1 MMSFIL
7 LLLGVAQSFSIGL
20 RRSSVKNSNSVIIS
34 SEYNKNAMLSFVNS
48 SSFVSKIVL
57 RQGISSI
64 LNESKKSEL
73 MLDLSTIVYGRNGVV
88 PFFCEGVF
96 TINSL
101 TLLFE
106 DGPAFPLETLAG
118 TTSGASVILSNT
130 SINNIVVRA
139 SDGSFLSSGSGTIQL
154 VLDCSFNNI
163 TTSKATSDT
172 KNERTLVLSST
183 LKNTYM
189 NSIEDYFYGRI
200 VTGLSRKTENVF
212 TAVNSTFNK
221 CFRVGNVSKTYQP
234 ITRENETK
242 KERGLMRKVIR
253 FVKNESEENSTQS
266 NQEEWV
272 YVRMDNVT
280 ISQKQELIST
290 YNNFTRCTFSGC
302 SAVPTDD
309 YFVENGGA
317 ISVSDSESSLVV
329 DRCTF
334 SNCEC
339 RNVAGAIFCDN
350 TAVCSITD
358 TDFKNCHARA
368 NAYYYSVGGAVFIGY
383 VPKCT
388 VISDCTFDS
397 CSSEGDISITKPS
410 SENGGIAGALYMEN
424 GGSQYVGCEGIYL
437 KGMVHDCTFS
447 YCSATS
453 LGGAIYFDINDE
465 HKCMRNIEIE
475 DCYAGRCG
483 GAMAIE
489 VGDIKFEEIKVFFYS
504 FKLRNNKAGISGHD
518 VVFLTVESGDYLKEY
533 PKTPFDKV
541 KTDNK
546 EKRCAI
552 LTSITYSP
560 NSNNGYFSF
569 GTYDYLL
576 DSDDG
581 SSPPLGWIAA
591 PIVVFVII
599 VIVVIVICV
608 CCGCCC
614 CKKKK

>member
-1 MMSFIL
+1 MKTFVLVL
-7 LLLGVAQSFSIGL
+7 LAVVHSFSIGL
-20 RRSSVKNSNSVIIS
+20 RRSSVKNSNSVIVS
-34 SEYNKNAMLSFVNS
+34 SESNKNAMLSFVNS

-57 RQGISSI
+57 KQGISTV

-73 MLDLSTIVYGRNGVV
+73 MLDLSTVVYGRNGVA
-88 PFFCEGVF
+88 PFFCEGIF

-106 DGPAFPLETLAG
+106 DGIIFPLKTLAC
-118 TTSGASVILSNT
+118 TTSAASVILSNT
-130 SINNIVVRA
+130 SINNVVVRA
-139 SDGSFLSSGSGTIQL
+139 FDGSFLSSGSSTIQL
-154 VLDCSFNNI
+154 ILDCSFNNV
-163 TTSKATSDT
+163 TTSKATSDS
-172 KNERTLVLSST
+172 KSEKTLVLSST
-183 LKNTYM
+183 LKNAYM
-189 NSIEDYFYGRI
+189 NNVEDYFYGRI
-200 VTGLSRKTENVF
+200 VTGLSRKTENIF

-234 ITRENETK
+234 IRREYEIK
-242 KERGLMRKVIR
+242 KERGLMRKVIK
-253 FVKNESEENSTQS
+253 FDKNESEENSTQS

-272 YVRMDNVT
+272 YVRMDEVT
-280 ISQKQELIST
+280 INQKQDLMST

-334 SNCEC
+334 SDCEC
-339 RNVAGAIFCDN
+339 RNEAGAIFCDK

-358 TDFKNCHARA
+358 TDFKNCYARA
-368 NAYYYSVGGAVFIGY
+368 NAYYYSAAGALYIGY

-388 VISDCTFDS
+388 VVADCTFDS
-397 CSSEGDISITKPS
+397 CSSEGDISVTKPS
-410 SENGGIAGALYMEN
+410 YENGGIGGALYMEN
-424 GGSQYVGCEGIYL
+424 SGSQLVGCEGIFL

-453 LGGAIYFDINDE
+453 MGGAIFFKINDE
-465 HKCMRNIEIE
+465 HKCMRNIEVE

-483 GAMAIE
+483 GAIAIG

-504 FKLRNNKAGISGHD
+504 FKFNNNKAGISGHD

-552 LTSITYSP
+552 LTYIEYSP
-560 NSNNGYFSF
+560 NLNNKYFSF

-576 DSDDG
+576 DTDDG
-581 SSPPLGWIAA
+581 SSASLAWIAV
-591 PIVVFVII
+591 PIIVFVVI
-599 VIVVIVICV
+599 VIVVIIICV